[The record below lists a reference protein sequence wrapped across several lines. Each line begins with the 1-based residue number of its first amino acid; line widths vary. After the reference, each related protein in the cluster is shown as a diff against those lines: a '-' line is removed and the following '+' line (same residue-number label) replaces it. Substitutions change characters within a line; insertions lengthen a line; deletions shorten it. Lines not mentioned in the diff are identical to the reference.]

1 MNKKNLKQMIDIE
14 DLKAE
19 LLKHLNSGEN
29 NTFKYEYLSEANNSE
44 NTAVILLNE
53 LQNISFDEQNFELL
67 ICNNNKIVEQIDL
80 IISDVRKKILNFHY
94 PSFITKSSGQVRC
107 MTEIEDK
114 YRPDYLDAYLF
125 AITFTL
131 KLPSNINRTK

>member
-44 NTAVILLNE
+44 NTAVLLLKE

-67 ICNNNKIVEQIDL
+67 ICKNNKIVEQIDL
-80 IISDVRKKILNFHY
+80 IESDIKEKILNFHY
-94 PSFITKSSGQVRC
+94 LSFITKSIGLVRYL
-107 MTEIEDK
+107 TEDK
-114 YRPDYLDAYLF
+114 YKPDYLDAYLF
-125 AITFTL
+125 SITFTL
-131 KLPSNINRTK
+131 KLPSNINRIK